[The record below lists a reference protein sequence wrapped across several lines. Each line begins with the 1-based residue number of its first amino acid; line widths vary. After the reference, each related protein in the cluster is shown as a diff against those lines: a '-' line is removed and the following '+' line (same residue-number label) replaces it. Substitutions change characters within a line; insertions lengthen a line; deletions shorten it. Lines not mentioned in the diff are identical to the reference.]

1 VTKYRAVI
9 VTGVSGAG
17 KTTVGGLLADR
28 LGWEFLDADDF
39 HPPHNRE
46 KMAAGVALNDADRA
60 PWLESLARALKERVE
75 AGRCVV
81 LACSAL
87 KRAYRD
93 RLRVDPSVRFVHLRV
108 ARAALERRL
117 AQRKGHYFRP
127 ELLTSQLDALEEPS
141 GAEALVLEDDGA
153 VSPEAL
159 ASRIVT
165 LLGPGSDRS

>member
-1 VTKYRAVI
+1 M
-9 VTGVSGAG
+9 GVSGAG
-17 KTTVGGLLADR
+17 KTTVGGLLAER

-60 PWLESLARALKERVE
+60 PWLESLAQALKGRVE
-75 AGRCVV
+75 AGRGVV

-93 RLRVDPSVRFVHLRV
+93 QLRVDPSVRFVHLQV
-108 ARAALERRL
+108 ARGALERRL

-127 ELLTSQLDALEEPS
+127 ELLTSQLAALEEPS
-141 GAEALVLEDDGA
+141 DAEAFLVDDEGAE
-153 VSPEAL
+153 SPEVL
-159 ASRIVT
+159 SSRILT
-165 LLGPGSDRS
+165 LLGLGGCP